1 MLCVSRID
9 DFIRYAST
17 GSVACVLVEPILGV
31 GGNIIPPPGYFE
43 ALKDFCNERGILLIF
58 DECQTG
64 FGRCGHMFAAD
75 YFGVSP
81 HIMTLAKGMSGI
93 GLPIGAILTEERLTG
108 LDKLFHGFTNGGWLP
123 AAAAA
128 LKTIEILQRPGFLD
142 NVRSVGT
149 LLRDGLHAL
158 GTRFPFI
165 GEARGAG
172 LMIGVEIV
180 QEDGRPDNAAAL
192 ALQKALLA
200 QGVIVRISEHGRGN
214 VVEVRPALITTG
226 QDVADIL
233 RRFGTACEAIHA

>member
-1 MLCVSRID
+1 
-9 DFIRYAST
+9 
-17 GSVACVLVEPILGV
+17 
-31 GGNIIPPPGYFE
+31 
-43 ALKDFCNERGILLIF
+43 
-58 DECQTG
+58 
-64 FGRCGHMFAAD
+64 MFAAD

-128 LKTIEILQRPGFLD
+128 LKTIEILQRPGFLE
-142 NVRSVGT
+142 NVRRVGT
-149 LLRDGLHAL
+149 LLRDGLQAL
-158 GTRFPFI
+158 GERYPFV

-180 QEDGRPDNAAAL
+180 QDDGRCADRPDNATAL

-200 QGVIVRISEHGRGN
+200 QGVIIRISEHGRGN
-214 VVEVRPALITTG
+214 VVEVRPALICTDD
-226 QDVADIL
+226 DVAEIL
-233 RRFGTACEAIHA
+233 RRFETACGAIHA

>member
-1 MLCVSRID
+1 
-9 DFIRYAST
+9 
-17 GSVACVLVEPILGV
+17 VLVEPILGV
-31 GGNIIPPPGYFE
+31 GGNIFPPPGYFE
-43 ALKDFCNERGILLIF
+43 ALKAFCDERGILLIF

-128 LKTIEILQRPGFLD
+128 LKTIEILQRPGFLE
-142 NVRSVGT
+142 NVRRVGA
-149 LLRDGLHAL
+149 LLRDGLQAL
-158 GTRFPFI
+158 GERHAFI
-165 GEARGAG
+165 GEVRGAG

-180 QEDGRPDNAAAL
+180 RDDGRCANRPDNATAL

-200 QGVIVRISEHGRGN
+200 QGVIIRISEHGRGN
-214 VVEVRPALITTG
+214 VVEVRPALISTED
-226 QDVADIL
+226 DVADIL
-233 RRFGTACEAIHA
+233 RRFESACEAIHA